1 MSEQPTDGQTIGQ
14 LKASVHLSINETAL
28 LFETTPRN
36 VRRWIAERK
45 LEAVQDP
52 KGGRARVIPYEAA
65 QAFKQSRDAQTH
77 TKASSGR
84 TDTRTTHNVQPTVHS
99 DAMID
104 QLRGEVEFLR
114 ARNAELNA
122 VVMQQARAL
131 AKQSAETPAI
141 EAAASSA
148 HQPTYQPQAQ
158 RTQTKRE
165 PRPLWAVILGIR
177 PKS

>member
-1 MSEQPTDGQTIGQ
+1 MKEQLTDGQRKGQ
-14 LKASVHLSINETAL
+14 PTTSVHLSIDETAL

-45 LEAVQDP
+45 LEAIEDP
-52 KGGRARVIPYEAA
+52 KGGRARVIAYEAA
-65 QAFKQSRDAQTH
+65 QAFKQSRETQNH
-77 TKASSGR
+77 NKASSGR
-84 TDTRTTHNVQPTVHS
+84 TDTRTTHNVQPSVHS
-99 DAMID
+99 DAMIE

-141 EAAASSA
+141 EAASSA
-148 HQPTYQPQAQ
+148 QQPTSQPQAPRPQ
-158 RTQTKRE
+158 PKE
-165 PRPLWAVILGIR
+165 PRPLWAVILGVR